1 MIYRL
6 NGTIIEQAKHT
17 TDAVIMTYDLVRA
30 VMCIGYAEDFDN
42 EIKRLSEQGLLDLID
57 YLTAINCEWTEGVL
71 LCEREIA
78 RRGHDE
84 PKSRFE
90 L

>member
-17 TDAVIMTYDLVRA
+17 TGAVIMTYDLVRA

-42 EIKRLSEQGLLDLID
+42 EIKRISDQGLLDLID
-57 YLTAINCEWTEGVL
+57 YLTATGCEWTEGIL

-78 RRGHDE
+78 QRGNDE
-84 PKSRFE
+84 PKSRFV